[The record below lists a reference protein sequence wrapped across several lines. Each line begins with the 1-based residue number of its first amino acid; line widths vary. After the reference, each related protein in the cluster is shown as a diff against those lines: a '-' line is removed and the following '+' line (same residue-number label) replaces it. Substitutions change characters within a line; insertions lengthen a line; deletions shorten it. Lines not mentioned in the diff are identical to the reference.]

1 MKKFLYKVC
10 IILLLL
16 VCTPILLIVIST
28 PMTLSNQL
36 AFGGITAALLLVMG
50 QLNSPRI
57 RLAMA
62 FFTVMTASRY
72 IYWRVTETLVTEGF
86 LESALSFGLLGAELY
101 AWLVLVLSFFQS
113 AWPLERKVVPLP
125 KDISEWPTVDVYIP
139 TYNESLDVVRDTVLA
154 AQNLDYPADKFNVYI
169 LDDGKRNEFGAFAAQ
184 AGVGYITRSDNKH
197 AKAGNLNNALNKT
210 KGELICIFDC
220 DHVTTRVFLQATVGS
235 FLVDNQLALIQTP
248 HHFYSPDPFERNL
261 VSGREVPHE
270 GELFYGPIQKGN
282 DCWNAT
288 FFCGSCAVIRRS
300 ALAEIEGFA
309 VETVTE
315 DAHTALKLQRKGWST
330 AYLGIPLAAGLATE
344 RLALHIV
351 QRARWARGMT
361 QILRRDNPL
370 LGRGL
375 TIPQRLCYLS
385 AMLHFQFPLARFV
398 FLTAP
403 LAYLLFGLNII
414 QASPQSVAVYVL
426 PHLFAVVYTNAK
438 LVGQYRYTFW
448 NEIYETVLTFHLLK
462 PAIVTLF
469 NPNRGK
475 FDVTEK
481 GGRLDRSFFDFN
493 VTRPHLFLLA
503 LLVAGSLW
511 GILRLVW
518 WNPEGEQL
526 SVLLFNMIWASFS
539 AFFLMAA
546 IAVGSE
552 QRQVREYVRI
562 KLSRPAVLHLVGGY
576 TLSANTENLSMGGM
590 QITAVAGFSKEP
602 RIDFVEMEFDGNP
615 VLFPVHV
622 VSHDSQH
629 IRLRFGG
636 LNVAQRRQLVK
647 LVMGRADAWLQ
658 KRKLPQDQPLRSMW
672 TVIRAVTGLFFKN
685 WKERRLFAGGSPGA
699 NQVRQA
705 EASSSSADPA
715 ITPAAQAATPTS
727 TWVWRMI
734 LVALIVIGIMSTQ
747 RAWSQELDVQSIS
760 PPTRSL
766 ITDALS
772 SEESFLPDVEVSAR
786 RGLNF
791 NMPTQTRER
800 IYPLLQ
806 PMDNETTEPNVL
818 RIQGNG
824 AQAGVEFSLRSDE
837 VSTDAMLRLEIRY
850 SDMLLEGLSQLDI
863 NLNGI
868 VVETIELD
876 RFNAEHLV
884 AEIAIP
890 PELIVTYN
898 TLLLSITGQTLEQ
911 CNNLLSEDIWLEVL
925 PSSTLTVDVQL
936 LPPVSG
942 LANLPAPF
950 FDSADMERL
959 VLPFVIPAAPSET
972 LLAASAIL
980 ASHFA
985 IQAEFRG
992 ADFPIHHSQIPDQ
1005 HSIVIGT
1012 PEQMPLGVELP
1023 SINGPTVLQYA
1034 NPNNSMYRLLIVT
1047 GQTEQ
1052 DVKIASTYVASYQ
1065 ERLSGDSEQVSTPSL
1080 TSREPYDAPN
1090 WQELNEP
1097 IYLKSMINENEMVS
1111 EGIRPPP
1118 QNYSFRLPPNMHL
1131 WPGDS
1136 VTLEIGYEFPRG
1148 EWLNE
1153 SDSRLEVGLNG
1164 SYLGS
1169 LPVEKRSLAWD
1180 AWRLLGNDIRQE
1192 RATLRIPQEQLYGN
1206 NQLNFYF
1213 NMAVNTPEDG
1223 CELGLPNRIETRLYP
1238 DSYLDMSDAQHF
1250 AVLPELS
1257 YWLSAGFPF
1266 TQWADLSQT
1275 TLMLA
1280 SEPDAVEISTAL
1292 SLIGRMAASTGY
1304 PSTALDV
1311 RKGLMLNDSLAQR
1324 DILVVAQAD
1333 QLEDSE
1339 LNNHI
1344 GPFSLQQGAL
1354 RVTPL
1359 SLLNRL
1365 NLWAQAQWG
1374 RDVER
1379 SRNRLGSQAQEQVLM
1394 GVRSPLNPMRS
1405 IVLATA
1411 FDDKGMR
1418 SLPETIDQPII
1429 SRQAVGDLVLISPN
1443 QEVSAYQVGPRS
1455 ARGEM
1460 VWHRLIRWYAG
1471 QYIIPMLLAVVAVL
1485 LLLAVFFYS
1494 ALKRRALRRANITS
1508 NTLPGGE

>member
-1 MKKFLYKVC
+1 MKKLLYKGWV
-10 IILLLL
+10 ILLLL
-16 VCTPILLIVIST
+16 ICFPILLVVIST

-36 AFGGITAALLLVMG
+36 AFGGVTALLLLALG
-50 QLNSPRI
+50 QVNSPRI

-62 FFTVMTASRY
+62 LVTVMTASRY
-72 IYWRVTETLVTEGF
+72 LYWRVTETLVTEGL
-86 LESALSFGLLGAELY
+86 LEPILSFGLLAAEGY

-113 AWPLERKVVPLP
+113 AWLLERKVVPLP
-125 KDISEWPTVDVYIP
+125 KEVSVWPTVDVYIP
-139 TYNESLDVVRDTVLA
+139 TYNEGLEVVRDTVLA
-154 AQNLDYPADKFNVYI
+154 AQNIDYPADKINVYL
-169 LDDGKRNEFGAFAAQ
+169 LDDGKRAEFGAFASQ

-197 AKAGNLNNALNKT
+197 AKAGNLNNALQKT

-220 DHVTTRVFLQATVGS
+220 DHIATRAFLQATVGS
-235 FLVDNQLALIQTP
+235 FLVDDSLALVQTP

-282 DCWNAT
+282 DYWNAT

-300 ALAEIEGFA
+300 ALSEIGGFA

-315 DAHTALKLQRKGWST
+315 DAHTALKLQRRGWST

-375 TIPQRLCYLS
+375 SIPQRLCYLS

-414 QASPQSVAVYVL
+414 QAAPQSVAVYVL

-462 PAIVTLF
+462 PSIVTLF

-503 LLVAGSLW
+503 LLGAGALW
-511 GILRLVW
+511 GIIRLVW

-526 SVLLFNMIWASFS
+526 SVLLFNVIWASFS

-552 QRQVREYVRI
+552 QKQVREYVRI
-562 KLSRPAVLHLVGGY
+562 KLSRPAVLHLTGGY
-576 TLSANTENLSMGGM
+576 TLSVTTQNLSMGGM
-590 QITAVAGFSKEP
+590 QIAGVAGFPKDP
-602 RIDFVEMEFDGNP
+602 RIDFVEMEFDNGP
-615 VLFPVHV
+615 ILFPVHL
-622 VSHDSQH
+622 VSYDTQH
-629 IRLRFGG
+629 IRLRFSS
-636 LNVAQRRQLVK
+636 LNVTQRRQLVK
-647 LVMGRADAWLQ
+647 LVMGRADAWIQ

-672 TVIRAVTGLFFKN
+672 TVMRAVTGLFFRN
-685 WKERRLFAGGSPGA
+685 WKERRLFGEGGAGTS
-699 NQVRQA
+699 QVRQID
-705 EASSSSADPA
+705 SNA
-715 ITPAAQAATPTS
+715 ISVAPMVTPVTQVTTPVS
-727 TWVWRMI
+727 TWVWRMV
-734 LVALIVIGIMSTQ
+734 LVALIVVGIMSTQ
-747 RAWSQELDVQSIS
+747 RAWSQALDIRALPQEAGLLMAETLSA
-760 PPTRSL
+760 
-766 ITDALS
+766 DAS
-772 SEESFLPDVEVSAR
+772 ALPDVKVSAQG
-786 RGLNF
+786 GLAF

-806 PMDNETTEPNVL
+806 QLNDGEADPRPL

-837 VSTDAMLRLEIRY
+837 VSTVAVLHLEIRY
-850 SDMLLEGLSQLDI
+850 SDMLLEGLSRL
-863 NLNGI
+863 NVTLNGI
-868 VVETIELD
+868 VVDTLELD
-876 RFNAEHLV
+876 RFTAERLV
-884 AEIAIP
+884 ADIAIP

-898 TLLLSITGQTLEQ
+898 TLLLSIEGQTLAQ
-911 CNNLLSEDIWLEVL
+911 CNNLLSQDIWVEVL
-925 PSSTLTVDVQL
+925 PSSTLTVNVQS
-936 LPPVSG
+936 LPPLNG

-950 FDSADMERL
+950 FDETDMERL
-959 VLPFVIPAAPSET
+959 VLPFVMPAATSET
-972 LLAASAIL
+972 LLGASAIL

-985 IQAEFRG
+985 VEADFRG
-992 ADFPIHHSQIPDQ
+992 ADFPVHHTQMPDQ
-1005 HSIVIGT
+1005 HSVVIGT
-1012 PEQMPLGVELP
+1012 REQMPLGVELP
-1023 SINGPTVLQYA
+1023 SIDGPTLLQHA
-1034 NPNNSMYRLLIVT
+1034 NPNNPMYRLLIVT
-1047 GQTEQ
+1047 GKTEQ
-1052 DVKIASTYVASYQ
+1052 DVKIAATYLASYQ
-1065 ERLSGDSEQVSTPSL
+1065 ARLSGDREQVSAPLLTP
-1080 TSREPYDAPN
+1080 REPYDAPH
-1090 WQELNEP
+1090 WQALNEP
-1097 IYLKSMINENEMVS
+1097 IYLNLMVSENEMVG

-1131 WPGDS
+1131 WPGDD

-1164 SYLGS
+1164 AYLGS
-1169 LPVEKRSLAWD
+1169 LSVEKRSLAWE

-1213 NMAVNTPEDG
+1213 NMAVNMPENG
-1223 CELGLPNRIETRLYP
+1223 CELGLPDRIETRLYP

-1250 AVLPELS
+1250 AALPELS

-1275 TLMLA
+1275 TLLLA
-1280 SEPDAVEISTAL
+1280 NEPSAVEISTAL
-1292 SLIGRMAASTGY
+1292 SLIGRMGASTGY
-1304 PSTALDV
+1304 PSIALDV
-1311 RKGLMLNDSLAQR
+1311 RKGLTLHDSLAPR
-1324 DILVVAQAD
+1324 DILVVARAD
-1333 QLEDSE
+1333 QLENSE
-1339 LNNHI
+1339 LNGHI
-1344 GPFSLQQGAL
+1344 APFSIQQRAL

-1374 RDVER
+1374 RDVEQ
-1379 SRNRLGSQAQEQVLM
+1379 SRNRLGSQAPEQVLM
-1394 GVRSPLNPMRS
+1394 GVRSPLNSMRS
-1405 IVLATA
+1405 IVVATA
-1411 FDDKGMR
+1411 FHDEGMR
-1418 SLPETIDQPII
+1418 TLPAIIDQPQI
-1429 SRQAVGDLVLISPN
+1429 SRQAVGDLVMISPR
-1443 QEVSAYQVGPRS
+1443 QEVSAYKVGPRT

-1460 VWHRLIRWYAG
+1460 VWHRLIRWYTG
-1471 QYIIPMLLAVVAVL
+1471 QYIIPMLLVMGTVL
-1485 LLLAVFFYS
+1485 LLLAGLLYS
-1494 ALKRRALRRANITS
+1494 TLKRRALRRANMGSKTQ
-1508 NTLPGGE
+1508 TGGE

>member
-1 MKKFLYKVC
+1 MKSLLYK
-10 IILLLL
+10 ILVIVLLFA
-16 VCTPILLIVIST
+16 CMPILLIVIST
-28 PMTLSNQL
+28 PMTLNNQL
-36 AFGGITAALLLVMG
+36 AFGGITAVLLLVMG
-50 QLNSPRI
+50 QINSPRI

-62 FFTVMTASRY
+62 LVTVMTASRY
-72 IYWRVTETLVTEGF
+72 LYWRVTETLVTDGL
-86 LESALSFGLLGAELY
+86 LEPILSFGLLAAEGY

-113 AWPLERKVVPLP
+113 AWLLERKVVPLP
-125 KDISEWPTVDVYIP
+125 KQTSEWPTVDVYIP
-139 TYNESLDVVRDTVLA
+139 TYNESLDIVRDTVLA
-154 AQNLDYPADKFNVYI
+154 AQNLDYPADKFNVYL
-169 LDDGKRNEFGAFAAQ
+169 LDDGKRAEFGAFAAQ

-197 AKAGNLNNALNKT
+197 AKAGNLNNALQKT
-210 KGELICIFDC
+210 KGDLICIFDC
-220 DHVTTRVFLQATVGS
+220 DHITTRVFLQATVGA
-235 FLVDNQLALIQTP
+235 FLVDDRLALIQTP

-282 DCWNAT
+282 DYWNAT

-300 ALAEIEGFA
+300 ALAEIGGFA

-375 TIPQRLCYLS
+375 SIPQRLCYLS

-462 PAIVTLF
+462 PSIITLF
-469 NPNRGK
+469 DPNRGK

-503 LLVAGSLW
+503 LLAAGTIW
-511 GILRLVW
+511 CVIRLVW

-526 SVLLFNMIWASFS
+526 SVLLFNVIWASFS

-546 IAVGSE
+546 VAVGSE

-562 KLSRPAVLHLVGGY
+562 ELRRPAVLHLVGGY
-576 TLSANTENLSMGGM
+576 TLTATTQNLSMGGM
-590 QITAVAGFSKEP
+590 QLAAVAGLPKDS

-615 VLFPVHV
+615 VLFPVHI
-622 VSHDSQH
+622 VSHDNQH
-629 IRLRFGG
+629 IRLRFGS
-636 LNVAQRRQLVK
+636 LSAAQRRQLVK

-658 KRKLPQDQPLRSMW
+658 KRKLPQDQPLRSIW

-685 WKERRLFAGGSPGA
+685 WKERRLFAEAPSGA
-699 NQVRQA
+699 SQIRQA
-705 EASSSSADPA
+705 EGGSTNAAPA
-715 ITPAAQAATPTS
+715 ITPAAQAATLAS
-727 TWVWRMI
+727 TWVWRMV
-734 LVALIVIGIMSTQ
+734 LVALIIVGIMFTQ
-747 RAWSQELDVQSIS
+747 RAWSQALDTQALPLKARVLMMQSS
-760 PPTRSL
+760 VN
-766 ITDALS
+766 DA
-772 SEESFLPDVEVSAR
+772 SELPDVEVSAQG
-786 RGLNF
+786 GLAF
-791 NMPTQTRER
+791 NMPTLTRER

-806 PMDNETTEPNVL
+806 QMEDAESSPL

-837 VSTDAMLRLEIRY
+837 VSTGAVLHLDIRY
-850 SDMLLEGLSQLDI
+850 SDLLLEGLSRLDVT
-863 NLNGI
+863 LNGI
-868 VVETIELD
+868 VVETLELD
-876 RFNAEHLV
+876 RFNAEQLV
-884 AEIAIP
+884 AEISIP

-898 TLLLSITGQTLEQ
+898 TLLLSIAGQTLEQ
-911 CNNLLSEDIWLEVL
+911 CNNLLSKDIWVDIL
-925 PSSTLTVDVQL
+925 PSSTLTVDVQS
-936 LPPVSG
+936 LPPLGG
-942 LANLPAPF
+942 LASLPAPF
-950 FDSADMERL
+950 FDTADMGRL
-959 VLPFVIPAAPSET
+959 VLPFVMPASPSET
-972 LLAASAIL
+972 LLGASAIL

-985 IQAEFRG
+985 IQADFRG
-992 ADFPIHHSQIPDQ
+992 ADFPVHHTQIPDQ

-1012 PEQMPLGVELP
+1012 LEQMPLGVELP
-1023 SINGPTVLQYA
+1023 SIDGPMLFQYA

-1052 DVKIASTYVASYQ
+1052 DVKIAATYLASYQ
-1065 ERLSGDSEQVSTPSL
+1065 ERLSGDSKQVDNPQLTP
-1080 TSREPYDAPN
+1080 REPYDAPK
-1090 WQELNEP
+1090 WQALNEP
-1097 IYLKSMINENEMVS
+1097 IYLNSMINGGEMVG

-1118 QNYSFRLPPNMHL
+1118 QHYSFRLPPNMYL
-1131 WPGDS
+1131 WPGDD

-1148 EWLNE
+1148 EWLSE

-1206 NQLNFYF
+1206 NQLSFYF

-1223 CELGLPNRIETRLYP
+1223 CELGLPDRIETRLYP
-1238 DSYLDMSDAQHF
+1238 GSYLDMSDAQHF
-1250 AVLPELS
+1250 AALPELS

-1266 TQWADLSQT
+1266 TQWADLSHT

-1280 SEPDAVEISTAL
+1280 SEPDAIEISTAL
-1292 SLIGRMAASTGY
+1292 GLIGRMGASTGY
-1304 PSTALDV
+1304 PSVALDV
-1311 RKGLMLNDSLAQR
+1311 RKGLTLNDSLSQQ
-1324 DILVVAQAD
+1324 DILVVARAN
-1333 QLEDSE
+1333 QLENSE
-1339 LNNHI
+1339 LNGRI
-1344 GPFSLQQGAL
+1344 DPFSIEQGAL

-1379 SRNRLGSQAQEQVLM
+1379 SRNRLGSQAPEQVLM
-1394 GVRSPLNPMRS
+1394 GVRSPLNPTRS
-1405 IVLATA
+1405 IVVATA
-1411 FDDKGMR
+1411 FHDKAMR
-1418 SLPETIDQPII
+1418 ALPAIIDQPQI
-1429 SRQAVGDLVLISPN
+1429 SRQAVGDLVIISPR
-1443 QEVSAYQVGPRS
+1443 QEVSAYQVGPRT

-1460 VWHRLIRWYAG
+1460 VWHRLIRWYTG
-1471 QYIIPMLLAVVAVL
+1471 QYIIPMLLAMGTVL
-1485 LLLAVFFYS
+1485 LLLAGLLYS
-1494 ALKRRALRRANITS
+1494 TLKRRALRRANMGSETHS
-1508 NTLPGGE
+1508 GGE

>member
-1 MKKFLYKVC
+1 MKQLLYKTW

-16 VCTPILLIVIST
+16 LCTPILLIVIST

-50 QLNSPRI
+50 QVNSPRV

-62 FFTVMTASRY
+62 LITVMTASRY
-72 IYWRVTETLVTEGF
+72 IYWRVTETLVTEGL
-86 LESALSFGLLGAELY
+86 LESILSLGLLGAELY

-113 AWPLERKVVPLP
+113 AWLLERKVVPLP
-125 KDISEWPTVDVYIP
+125 KQISKWPTVDVYIP

-154 AQNLDYPADKFNVYI
+154 AQNLDYPADKVNVYI
-169 LDDGKRNEFGAFAAQ
+169 LDDGKRAEFAAFAAQ
-184 AGVGYITRSDNKH
+184 AGVGYIARSDNMY
-197 AKAGNLNNALNKT
+197 AKAGNLNNALQKT

-235 FLVDNQLALIQTP
+235 FLVDERLALIQTP

-282 DCWNAT
+282 DYWNAT

-300 ALAEIEGFA
+300 ALAEIDGFA
-309 VETVTE
+309 IETVTE

-375 TIPQRLCYLS
+375 SIPQRLCYLS

-462 PAIVTLF
+462 PSIITLF

-475 FDVTEK
+475 FNVTEK

-503 LLVAGSLW
+503 LLTAGTLW
-511 GILRLVW
+511 GIIRFVW

-526 SVLLFNMIWASFS
+526 SVLLFNIIWASFS

-576 TLSANTENLSMGGM
+576 TLTAATQNLSMGGM
-590 QITAVAGFSKEP
+590 QIAAISGFSEDS
-602 RIDFVEMEFDGNP
+602 RIDFVEMKFDGNP

-622 VSHDSQH
+622 VSHDNQH
-629 IRLRFGG
+629 IRLRFGS

-685 WKERRLFAGGSPGA
+685 WKENRLFARGA
-699 NQVRQA
+699 SGAKQVKEA
-705 EASSSSADPA
+705 EGIPTSAAPVA
-715 ITPAAQAATPTS
+715 AQVTTPAS
-727 TWVWRMI
+727 TWVWRMV

-747 RAWSQELDVQSIS
+747 RAWSQELDVSSLPPQSKLLMSDTLS
-760 PPTRSL
+760 P
-766 ITDALS
+766 DN
-772 SEESFLPDVEVSAR
+772 SFLPDVEVSAR
-786 RGLNF
+786 GGLAF

-806 PMDNETTEPNVL
+806 QTNSESLEPNTL
-818 RIQGNG
+818 RIKGNG
-824 AQAGVEFSLRSDE
+824 AQAGVEFALRSDE
-837 VSTDAMLRLEIRY
+837 VSTEAVLHLEIRY
-850 SDMLLEGLSQLDI
+850 SDMLLEGLSQLDV

-868 VVETIELD
+868 VVDTLELD
-876 RFNAEHLV
+876 RFTADHLV
-884 AEIAIP
+884 AEITIP
-890 PELIVTYN
+890 PELIVSYN

-911 CNNLLSEDIWLEVL
+911 CNNLLSKDIWVEIL
-925 PSSTLTVDVQL
+925 PSSTLTVDVQS

-950 FDSADMERL
+950 FDTADMDRL
-959 VLPFVIPAAPSET
+959 ELPFVMPASPSET
-972 LLAASAIL
+972 LLSASAIL

-985 IQAEFRG
+985 VESGFRG
-992 ADFPIHHSQIPDQ
+992 ADFPVHHTQIPDQ
-1005 HSIVIGT
+1005 HAIVIGT

-1023 SINGPTVLQYA
+1023 RINGPTLLQQA
-1034 NPNNSMYRLLIVT
+1034 NPNNPMYRLLIAT
-1047 GQTEQ
+1047 GKTEQ
-1052 DVKIASTYVASYQ
+1052 EVKNAATYLASYQ
-1065 ERLSGDSEQVSTPSL
+1065 ARLSGDSEQVSAPL
-1080 TSREPYDAPN
+1080 FPLREPYDAPN
-1090 WQELNEP
+1090 WQALNEP
-1097 IYLKSMINENEMVS
+1097 IFLTSMTSSSEMVG

-1118 QNYSFRLPPNMHL
+1118 QNYSFRLPPNIHL
-1131 WPGDS
+1131 WPGDD

-1148 EWLNE
+1148 DWLNE
-1153 SDSRLEVGLNG
+1153 SDSRLEVELNG

-1206 NQLNFYF
+1206 NQLSFYF

-1223 CELGLPNRIETRLYP
+1223 CELGLPDRIETRLYP

-1275 TLMLA
+1275 TLMVA
-1280 SEPDAVEISTAL
+1280 SEPDAVEISAAL
-1292 SLIGRMAASTGY
+1292 GLIGRMGASTGY
-1304 PSTALDV
+1304 PSTALNI
-1311 RKGLMLNDSLAQR
+1311 RKGLTLNDSLAQQ
-1324 DILVVAQAD
+1324 DILVVARAD
-1333 QLEDSE
+1333 QLENSQ
-1339 LNNHI
+1339 LNSHI
-1344 GPFSLQQGAL
+1344 DPFSIQQGAL
-1354 RVTPL
+1354 RVIPL
-1359 SLLNRL
+1359 SLLSRL
-1365 NLWAQAQWG
+1365 NLWSQAQWG
-1374 RDVER
+1374 KDVER
-1379 SRNRLGSQAQEQVLM
+1379 SRNRLGSQAPEQVLM

-1405 IVLATA
+1405 IVVATA
-1411 FDDKGMR
+1411 FHDEGMR
-1418 SLPETIDQPII
+1418 TLAAIIDQPQI
-1429 SRQAVGDLVLISPN
+1429 SRQAVGDLVVISPDHKVN
-1443 QEVSAYQVGPRS
+1443 AYQVGPRT
-1455 ARGEM
+1455 ARGRM

-1471 QYIIPMLLAVVAVL
+1471 QYIIPMLLAMVTVL
-1485 LLLAVFFYS
+1485 LLMAGVCYS
-1494 ALKRRALRRANITS
+1494 ALKRRALRRAYSGS
-1508 NTLPGGE
+1508 NTHPGGK

>member
-1 MKKFLYKVC
+1 MKNLFYKAW

-16 VCTPILLIVIST
+16 VCAPILIIVIST
-28 PMTLSNQL
+28 PMTLNNQL
-36 AFGGITAALLLVMG
+36 AFGGITALLLLVMG
-50 QLNSPRI
+50 QVNSPRI

-62 FFTVMTASRY
+62 LITVMTASRY
-72 IYWRVTETLVTEGF
+72 LYWRVTETLVTDGL
-86 LESALSFGLLGAELY
+86 LEPILSFGLLAAEGY

-113 AWPLERKVVPLP
+113 AWLLERKIVPLP
-125 KDISEWPTVDVYIP
+125 KEVSEWPTVDVYIP

-154 AQNLDYPADKFNVYI
+154 AQNLDYPADKINVYL
-169 LDDGKRNEFGAFAAQ
+169 LDDGKRAEFGAFASQ

-197 AKAGNLNNALNKT
+197 AKAGNLNNALQKT

-220 DHVTTRVFLQATVGS
+220 DHITTRIFLQATVGA
-235 FLVDNQLALIQTP
+235 FVVDDSLAVIQTP

-282 DCWNAT
+282 DYWNAT

-300 ALAEIEGFA
+300 ALEEIGGFA

-375 TIPQRLCYLS
+375 SIPQRLCYLS

-462 PAIVTLF
+462 PSIVTLF

-503 LLVAGSLW
+503 LLTAGAIW
-511 GILRLVW
+511 GVIRLVW

-526 SVLLFNMIWASFS
+526 SVLLFNLVWASFS

-546 IAVGSE
+546 ISVGSE
-552 QRQVREYVRI
+552 QKQVREYVRI
-562 KLSRPAVLHLVGGY
+562 KLSRPVVLHLTGGY
-576 TLSANTENLSMGGM
+576 TLSAMTQNLSMGGI
-590 QITAVAGFSKEP
+590 QIAGIAGFPKDS
-602 RIDFVEMEFDGNP
+602 RIDFVEMEFDNSH
-615 VLFPVHV
+615 VLFPVHIV
-622 VSHDSQH
+622 TQDSQH
-629 IRLRFGG
+629 IRLRFGS

-672 TVIRAVTGLFFKN
+672 TVIRAVTGLFFRN
-685 WKERRLFAGGSPGA
+685 WKERRLFAGGGA
-699 NQVRQA
+699 NTPQAKQPEPGTTNSAPMSASVTQVTT
-705 EASSSSADPA
+705 S
-715 ITPAAQAATPTS
+715 IS
-727 TWVWRMI
+727 TWVWRMV

-747 RAWSQELDVQSIS
+747 RAWSQALETQILPREATFLMMES
-760 PPTRSL
+760 PSV
-766 ITDALS
+766 DAA
-772 SEESFLPDVEVSAR
+772 ELPDVEVSAQG
-786 RGLNF
+786 GLAF
-791 NMPTQTRER
+791 NMPAPTRER
-800 IYPLLQ
+800 IYPLLNQ
-806 PMDNETTEPNVL
+806 MDDIEPNPL

-837 VSTDAMLRLEIRY
+837 VSTGAILHLDLRY
-850 SDMLLEGLSQLDI
+850 SDLLLEGLSRLDVT
-863 NLNGI
+863 LNGI
-868 VVETIELD
+868 VVDTLELD
-876 RFNAEHLV
+876 RFTADQLV

-898 TLLLSITGQTLEQ
+898 TLLLSIAGQTLEQ
-911 CNNLLSEDIWLEVL
+911 CNNLLSQDIWVEIL
-925 PSSTLTVDVQL
+925 PSSTLTVDVQS
-936 LPPVSG
+936 LPPISG

-950 FDSADMERL
+950 FDVADMERL
-959 VLPFVIPAAPSET
+959 VLPFVMPAQPSEI
-972 LLAASAIL
+972 LLNASAII

-985 IQAEFRG
+985 IQSDFRG
-992 ADFPIHHSQIPDQ
+992 ADFPVHHTQIPDQ
-1005 HSIVIGT
+1005 HSVVIGT
-1012 PEQMPLGVELP
+1012 PDQMPLGVELP
-1023 SINGPTVLQYA
+1023 SIEGPTLLQYA
-1034 NPNNSMYRLLIVT
+1034 NPNNAMYRLLIVT

-1052 DVKIASTYVASYQ
+1052 DVKVAATYLASYQ
-1065 ERLSGDSEQVSTPSL
+1065 ERLNGDSEQVSVPQLTP
-1080 TSREPYDAPN
+1080 REPYDAPN
-1090 WQELNEP
+1090 WQALNEP
-1097 IYLKSMINENEMVS
+1097 IFLNSMISGAEMVG

-1131 WPGDS
+1131 WPGDD

-1169 LPVEKRSLAWD
+1169 LPVEKRSLAWE

-1213 NMAVNTPEDG
+1213 NMAVNLPQDG
-1223 CELGLPNRIETRLYP
+1223 CELGLPDRVETLIYP

-1250 AVLPELS
+1250 AALPELS

-1275 TLMLA
+1275 TLLFA
-1280 SEPDAVEISTAL
+1280 NEPDAVEISTAL
-1292 SLIGRMAASTGY
+1292 GLIGRMGASTGY
-1304 PSTALDV
+1304 PSIALDV
-1311 RKGLMLNDSLAQR
+1311 RKGLTLNDSLAQR
-1324 DILVVAQAD
+1324 DILVVARAD
-1333 QLEDSE
+1333 QLENSE
-1339 LNNHI
+1339 LNDRI
-1344 GPFSLQQGAL
+1344 DPFSIEQGAL

-1379 SRNRLGSQAQEQVLM
+1379 SRNRLGSQAPEQVLM

-1405 IVLATA
+1405 IVIATA
-1411 FDDKGMR
+1411 FHDEGMR
-1418 SLPETIDQPII
+1418 TLPATIDQPHI
-1429 SRQAVGDLVLISPN
+1429 SRQAVGDLVMISPR
-1443 QEVSAYQVGPRS
+1443 QEVSAYQVGPRT

-1471 QYIIPMLLAVVAVL
+1471 QYIIPMLLAMGTVL
-1485 LLLAVFFYS
+1485 LLLAGLLYS
-1494 ALKRRALRRANITS
+1494 TLKRRALRRANMGN
-1508 NTLPGGE
+1508 NTHAGGE